1 MRPGPK
7 LQEAI
12 VDHSWEKGLVYR
24 MLVWWTIMYSLR
36 YSKNLNIRSIH
47 DNKYVFDTA
56 LDIGEERTNR
66 AILKG
71 SLWTSHNSIRPGD
84 TVFSPFTSICQMHI
98 PEEHP
103 GGFCTTGFLH
113 TDWLSLTEILT
124 ARLILHFPL
133 MSELISGWPLTHTY
147 WILQPWKMSFYWHLW
162 ILWPS
167 YTLT

>member
-1 MRPGPK
+1 MGK
-7 LQEAI
+7 GAYIETACML
-12 VDHSWEKGLVYR
+12 DHHVLTHVLKKVKR
-24 MLVWWTIMYSLR
+24 TC
-36 YSKNLNIRSIH
+36 SIH
-47 DNKYVFDTA
+47 KYMSA
-56 LDIGEERTNR
+56 LNVGAERTNR

-71 SLWTSHNSIRPGD
+71 SLWTSHNGIHPGD

-133 MSELISGWPLTHTY
+133 MSGLISGWPLTHTY
-147 WILQPWKMSFYWHLW
+147 WILQPWKMPFYWHLG
-162 ILWPS
+162 ILCPR